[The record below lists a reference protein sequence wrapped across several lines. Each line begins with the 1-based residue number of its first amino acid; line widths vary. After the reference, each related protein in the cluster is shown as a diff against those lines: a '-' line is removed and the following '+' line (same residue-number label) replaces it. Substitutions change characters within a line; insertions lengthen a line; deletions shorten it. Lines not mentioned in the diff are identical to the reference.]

1 MDLGLAGD
9 GADKSGSGD
18 DGRGHQEDDVVAMLS
33 KLTCMPIA
41 FHVLFV

>member
-1 MDLGLAGD
+1 VDLGLAGD

-41 FHVLFV
+41 FHVFFV